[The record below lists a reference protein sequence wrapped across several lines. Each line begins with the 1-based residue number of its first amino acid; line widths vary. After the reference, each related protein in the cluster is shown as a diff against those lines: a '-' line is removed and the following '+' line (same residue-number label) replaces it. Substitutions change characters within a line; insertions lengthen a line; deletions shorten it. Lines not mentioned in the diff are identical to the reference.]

1 MGSYEELVIFRR
13 IRKATVDQ
21 TEKEMIGPAK
31 RESGPQSIGR
41 RCRSSIREDNRDG
54 QGRILTQ
61 AKDEGH
67 ISDAIFF
74 DFSKAFDGVP
84 HVPLLHKLESYGI
97 QGKILRWIKAFLSD
111 RSFRVRIGSTYS
123 SPAPVSIGVPQG
135 SVLGPLL
142 FLIYVND
149 LPDVLASPCLLFP
162 DDLKSWSS
170 NASALQM
177 DVDAAK
183 QWSLNWHLPLNDE
196 KCLHVSFG
204 GDSANAFVM
213 HGEKGPE
220 KIMRI
225 DAKKDLG
232 IWVSSNMAFA
242 LHHEKSAQKA
252 FAVLRMIRRTFSRIT
267 RMDFQIPYGAYV
279 RPLLEYA
286 NQVVYSGRTK
296 YITLIERVQRAAT
309 RIVAGLK
316 SVDYETRLAML
327 DLFTLYYRRL
337 RRDLILTYAL
347 FEQRYIR
354 KSDSPPFAQLQV
366 RVTLPESVL
375 EFKMK
380 PNSSGRQL
388 FNQLQVRVTL
398 PESVLEFKMKPN
410 SSGRQLFNQVC
421 TTIGLREVWYFGLQ
435 YNDSKGLTKWVKL
448 DKKISPVSKSK
459 DARMEFIFRVKFY
472 PEEVSEEL
480 IQEVTQRLFYFETVI
495 MGSPPTSEVS
505 ECVSLLKRHRAS
517 GSDRL
522 PPVLFEDRGESI
534 ACLHPSVEGHR
545 SRPLCLVN
553 STAHLWKVYH
563 NDVRPTSSVTRPL
576 TTLILYH
583 LTVAGE
589 TLTRDFPGLQASPAT
604 SHRLSIRSQ
613 YSLSDEEWET
623 KIAKWHEQ
631 HGDMSKQDAIMEYL
645 KVVQDLEMYG
655 VTYFPI
661 KNNKQTPL
669 WLGVDALGLNIYEQD
684 DRLTPKINFPWN
696 EIRKLQYS
704 HTKFSVKPSDPS
716 GQDLS
721 FYCESNAS
729 CKLVLAL
736 CTGNH
741 ELYARRRGPDSIEV
755 QQMKAQAKEA
765 KTARDA
771 EREKLLAERRARELM
786 EERYLKMERAMQEQE
801 LAYEIS
807 QSALTDY
814 QRKVKELEAQLEE
827 EKRIHQELKD
837 MQNHLEE
844 VNRQLE
850 LQSAASYDERARLVA
865 ERDTIM
871 AQIEQQRELI
881 QAQEEEKRA
890 IEAQLALGAQNRMNG
905 DERRLSG
912 GEQSAASYDERA
924 RLVAERDTIMA
935 QIEQQRELIQ
945 AQEEEKRAIEAQLA
959 LGAQNRMNGD
969 ERRLSGEQELEALD
983 NLRPEAER
991 QAMAVTD
998 IDYAKRL
1005 EIMRLELDP
1014 ARDRNKLQQVDIRY
1028 EENISRGMDKY
1039 RTLHA
1044 IRQGNTKK
1052 RVEQFE
1058 SM

>member
-1 MGSYEELVIFRR
+1 MGP
-13 IRKATVDQ
+13 K
-21 TEKEMIGPAK
+21 
-31 RESGPQSIGR
+31 
-41 RCRSSIREDNRDG
+41 
-54 QGRILTQ
+54 
-61 AKDEGH
+61 
-67 ISDAIFF
+67 
-74 DFSKAFDGVP
+74 
-84 HVPLLHKLESYGI
+84 
-97 QGKILRWIKAFLSD
+97 W
-111 RSFRVRIGSTYS
+111 
-123 SPAPVSIGVPQG
+123 
-135 SVLGPLL
+135 
-142 FLIYVND
+142 
-149 LPDVLASPCLLFP
+149 
-162 DDLKSWSS
+162 
-170 NASALQM
+170 
-177 DVDAAK
+177 
-183 QWSLNWHLPLNDE
+183 
-196 KCLHVSFG
+196 
-204 GDSANAFVM
+204 
-213 HGEKGPE
+213 
-220 KIMRI
+220 
-225 DAKKDLG
+225 
-232 IWVSSNMAFA
+232 
-242 LHHEKSAQKA
+242 
-252 FAVLRMIRRTFSRIT
+252 
-267 RMDFQIPYGAYV
+267 
-279 RPLLEYA
+279 
-286 NQVVYSGRTK
+286 
-296 YITLIERVQRAAT
+296 
-309 RIVAGLK
+309 
-316 SVDYETRLAML
+316 
-327 DLFTLYYRRL
+327 
-337 RRDLILTYAL
+337 
-347 FEQRYIR
+347 
-354 KSDSPPFAQLQV
+354 
-366 RVTLPESVL
+366 
-375 EFKMK
+375 
-380 PNSSGRQL
+380 
-388 FNQLQVRVTL
+388 LQVRVTL

-435 YNDSKGLTKWVKL
+435 YNDTKGLTKWVKL

-459 DARMEFIFRVKFY
+459 DARMEFVFRVKFF

-480 IQEVTQRLFYFETVI
+480 IQEVTQRLFYFEVKNQI
-495 MGSPPTSEVS
+495 ISGEIYTSAD
-505 ECVSLLKRHRAS
+505 CALLLASYQALIRHQKYDPA
-517 GSDRL
+517 
-522 PPVLFEDRGESI
+522 I
-534 ACLHPSVEGHR
+534 H
-545 SRPLCLVN
+545 
-553 STAHLWKVYH
+553 K
-563 NDVRPTSSVTRPL
+563 
-576 TTLILYH
+576 
-583 LTVAGE
+583 AGYLNIRNYIPE
-589 TLTRDFPGLQASPAT
+589 
-604 SHRLSIRSQ
+604 HIRSQ

-765 KTARDA
+765 KTAREA

-786 EERYLKMERAMQEQE
+786 EERYMKMERAMQEQE

-850 LQSAASYDERARLVA
+850 LQSAATFDERARLLA

-912 GEQSAASYDERA
+912 GPQD
-924 RLVAERDTIMA
+924 
-935 QIEQQRELIQ
+935 
-945 AQEEEKRAIEAQLA
+945 
-959 LGAQNRMNGD
+959 
-969 ERRLSGEQELEALD
+969 
-983 NLRPEAER
+983 
-991 QAMAVTD
+991 
-998 IDYAKRL
+998 
-1005 EIMRLELDP
+1005 
-1014 ARDRNKLQQVDIRY
+1014 
-1028 EENISRGMDKY
+1028 
-1039 RTLHA
+1039 
-1044 IRQGNTKK
+1044 
-1052 RVEQFE
+1052 
-1058 SM
+1058 